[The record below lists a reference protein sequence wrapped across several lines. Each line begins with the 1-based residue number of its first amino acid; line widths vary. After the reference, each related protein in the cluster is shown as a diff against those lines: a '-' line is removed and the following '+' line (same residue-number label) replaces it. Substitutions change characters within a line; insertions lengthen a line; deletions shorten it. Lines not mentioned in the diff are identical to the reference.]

1 MIHTGMITQLP
12 CQQKRLTS
20 ILAGGFI
27 AAYGYDTMLP
37 LPRAAHYAAAGL
49 LVDVTCRGPDILSG
63 SQEVVMSAA
72 YGVGGAVAASLMLG
86 KGLKLM

>member
-49 LVDVTCRGPDILSG
+49 LVDVTCRGPD
-63 SQEVVMSAA
+63 AA
-72 YGVGGAVAASLMLG
+72 YGELAWSAGLGVVGAYAIPMLG
-86 KGLKLM
+86 KRLNLM